1 MNINKI
7 KSQFKLVDYSNEYS
21 NLVSFGSN
29 KFQSTH
35 RWYSFVEGYS
45 SEFVR
50 RILGEQ
56 TRNINKCLEPF
67 GGIGTTALTCQRHN
81 IECYSIENNPFFFN
95 TARAKLY
102 PYNSL
107 RFQNYIKEFRV
118 YLSSCKSRIKL
129 PELESKTFFQDN
141 EKDKWIFHK
150 EVSNGIGDILKMIDS
165 LKEDVDE
172 HYAILFEIALANI
185 LIPFSNVFRNGKC
198 LSYKK
203 DWKEKKYKRKDVHKG
218 FLDICDLILVDVRT
232 NEMLSSDV
240 DNFSKYFNDDSRN
253 KVKEFDDNYFDLMI
267 TSPPYLNSRDYT
279 DVYRLELWILGY
291 VKKFEKEREIR
302 KSALTSHVQIQIPET
317 SYPNVKEIDTFL
329 NHLNSLNG
337 NLWNSNI
344 PNMIKGYFNDME
356 GVLRDVYN
364 KLDVNGKAY
373 INVSNSAYGKKI
385 CNVDLILS
393 EIAEGLNFTV
403 DEIRIARIINTSS
416 QQKIDEPMR
425 ESVIVLSK

>member
-1 MNINKI
+1 MA
-7 KSQFKLVDYSNEYS
+7 V
-21 NLVSFGSN
+21 
-29 KFQSTH
+29 
-35 RWYSFVEGYS
+35 
-45 SEFVR
+45 
-50 RILGEQ
+50 
-56 TRNINKCLEPF
+56 
-67 GGIGTTALTCQRHN
+67 A
-81 IECYSIENNPFFFN
+81 
-95 TARAKLY
+95 
-102 PYNSL
+102 
-107 RFQNYIKEFRV
+107 
-118 YLSSCKSRIKL
+118 
-129 PELESKTFFQDN
+129 
-141 EKDKWIFHK
+141 
-150 EVSNGIGDILKMIDS
+150 
-165 LKEDVDE
+165 DVT
-172 HYAILFEIALANI
+172 YAEWE
-185 LIPFSNVFRNGKC
+185 R
-198 LSYKK
+198 
-203 DWKEKKYKRKDVHKG
+203 
-218 FLDICDLILVDVRT
+218 
-232 NEMLSSDV
+232 
-240 DNFSKYFNDDSRN
+240 
-253 KVKEFDDNYFDLMI
+253 
-267 TSPPYLNSRDYT
+267 
-279 DVYRLELWILGY
+279 
-291 VKKFEKEREIR
+291 EREIR